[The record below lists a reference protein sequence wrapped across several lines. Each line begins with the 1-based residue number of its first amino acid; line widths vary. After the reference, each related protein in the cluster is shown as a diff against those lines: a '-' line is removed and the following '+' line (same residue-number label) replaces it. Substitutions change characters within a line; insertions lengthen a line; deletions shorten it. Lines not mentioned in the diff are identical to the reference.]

1 MSMEVTLCSDVVI
14 DSIDGDP
21 IREAWV
27 DKSGALHLRGW
38 EGSVR
43 VYHSREWS
51 CYERL
56 SDKRHAIQTHREA
69 GGVRVACRCGWIGDI
84 HGGYSYG
91 EKSDAAAAEYRE
103 HWEKVLARCDVI
115 KEGP

>member
-1 MSMEVTLCSDVVI
+1 MSTEVTLWSDAVI

-51 CYERL
+51 RYERL
-56 SDKRHAIQTHREA
+56 SGKRHAMQTHSEA

-84 HGGYSYG
+84 HDGS
-91 EKSDAAAAEYRE
+91 SAATAEYRE
-103 HWEKVLARCDVI
+103 HWEKVLARYDVI
-115 KEGP
+115 KGES